1 MKLKKDGPYQI
12 CTHCVMDTSDPDIE
26 FNKDGVCNHCLKFE
40 ELIKQ
45 HIPGSEESLKKLSKL
60 IERIKKDGKGKE
72 YDCIIGLSGGVDS
85 SYVALLVNKF
95 GLRPLAVHL
104 DNGWN
109 SELAVENI
117 ENIIKKLNIDLY
129 TIVIDWEEFRDLQ
142 LAYLYASVIDIEA
155 ISDHAIIATM
165 HKLAK
170 KNKIKY
176 IISGTNIATES
187 ILPESWYYK
196 HKTDYRN
203 IKDIYKKH
211 GSGRKLKTYPR
222 ITWFKMLYYNY
233 FLNLTTIS
241 ILNYIDYKKENVIKL
256 ISEELGWKSY
266 GDKHHESIITKFYQA
281 YILPKKTGFDKRRA
295 HLSNLICSKQIS
307 REIALNEL
315 TIPVYKSDLDLNN
328 DINYFKKKL
337 EISNNEFDKII
348 NTQPKSHY
356 EYKTNRVFRLWNQ
369 RFKQLIIIL
378 KRNFY
383 K

>member
-165 HKLAK
+165 HKLAN